1 MCNYLKQKVMK
12 RFYWFVRN
20 LNGFGPDD
28 VVYKVAVGSSM
39 RDNAKLAL
47 VQEYVKDCGMYLKV
61 VDDTSDKTISIL
73 ANSLFGGSSFSTL
86 YLRRA
91 NVSITQLYDLI
102 VDDSFVRFEAAVS
115 FSKTHALLLSLIS
128 PSSHWYQTQS
138 NCNTLCQ
145 PYRRKYLSHA
155 GSTEIQGVL
164 VKAGF
169 ILALF
174 ALSGYLEHLERLT
187 Y

>member
-1 MCNYLKQKVMK
+1 MK

-39 RDNAKLAL
+39 RESAKLAL

-61 VDDTSDKTISIL
+61 VDDTSDKTISML
-73 ANSLFGGSSFSTL
+73 ANSLFGGSSLSTL

-91 NVSITQLYDLI
+91 NVSISQLYDLI
-102 VDDSFVRFEAAVS
+102 VDDSFVRFEASVS

-128 PSSHWYQTQS
+128 PSSHWYQNQS
-138 NCNTLCQ
+138 HCNTTCQ
-145 PYRRKYLSHA
+145 PYRRKYLSDA
-155 GSTEIQGVL
+155 GSTEIQDVL